1 MSNWR
6 LFTSAPRYWQ
16 SWIEASPSPP
26 VAECIKTRCKNE
38 RHFFERDPYTYMAF
52 LRVGKIKKTIYGC
65 QVNTGQCR
73 CLLQVYQ
80 HRDRY
85 CTSRDLTSKVM
96 SSGIAWVRS
105 VVAMILLPKVPFSN
119 TRTRCPTVNCEA
131 DFPTLLMTPAPSSP
145 RRC

>member
-1 MSNWR
+1 MSNWK

-26 VAECIKTRCKNE
+26 VAEWIKTRCENE

-80 HRDRY
+80 HHEPLLYFKRSHLKGHIIGNRMGTFRGGNDPIAKSPFFEHKDSLSDSKLR
-85 CTSRDLTSKVM
+85 SR
-96 SSGIAWVRS
+96 
-105 VVAMILLPKVPFSN
+105 
-119 TRTRCPTVNCEA
+119 
-131 DFPTLLMTPAPSSP
+131 FPTLLMTPAPSSP